1 MIWHAR
7 NLPFRGGKQDGITI
21 RQKKNSLCFS
31 VSIGIQINFF
41 DLICLHFPQK
51 LKHKYLRKKY
61 ATKETTIHSF
71 SHFWHAWDLPFGR
84 KSGWDYKITKKEHR
98 ICKTYIFLG
107 TETQVAEQNTQQ
119 KRPQFI
125 RPFFGTHEPY
135 LSGGKQVEITRR
147 QKKREQHSFIFL
159 FCQIAMH
166 MDFML
171 LCQYRGTNYLFWS
184 DTYIAI
190 LTFFSELETKIAGG
204 QKKNTT
210 KENTIHSCFH
220 VWHFAMHLLV
230 FMFYCILLS
239 C

>member
-21 RQKKNSLCFS
+21 RQKNSLCFS

-147 QKKREQHSFIFL
+147 QKKESNIHSF
-159 FCQIAMH
+159 FCFAKSQCIWILCFSVSIGVQIT
-166 MDFML
+166 F
-171 LCQYRGTNYLFWS
+171 S
-184 DTYIAI
+184 DLI
-190 LTFFSELETKIAGG
+190 LTLQYLHFSQNSK
-204 QKKNTT
+204 QK
-210 KENTIHSCFH
+210 
-220 VWHFAMHLLV
+220 
-230 FMFYCILLS
+230 
-239 C
+239 